1 MKRFTFLSF
10 LIVLFSCSSNS
21 QTYSN
26 LKPKDFKAEI
36 EQNAGIILDV
46 RTPNEVSTGQIENAS
61 TIDFYDKNFKDKI
74 AKIQKDKTVYV
85 YCKSGGRSSKAAKL
99 LVEAGQSKVINLQ
112 GGIMAWKR
120 AGYVLTSFDN
130 TQDSNI
136 QEFSISDF
144 NTVLSENNIVL
155 VDFHTLWCAP
165 CRKMAPMI
173 DALEKDYESKVS
185 ISRVDL
191 DKSGE
196 LADQY
201 KIVAVPTLILFQD
214 GKEIWRNTGLL
225 SKEELV
231 NVLEKQ
237 LN

>member
-1 MKRFTFLSF
+1 MKRFTYLSF
-10 LIVLFSCSSNS
+10 LILLFSCSGNS
-21 QTYSN
+21 QTYIN
-26 LKPKDFKAEI
+26 LNPNDFKAEI

-61 TIDFYDKNFKDKI
+61 TIDFYDENFKDKI

-85 YCKSGGRSSKAAKL
+85 YCKSGGRSSKAAQL
-99 LVEAGQSKVINLQ
+99 LVNAGQSKVINLQ

-120 AGYVLTSFDN
+120 EGFAITSFED
-130 TQDSNI
+130 THDSNI

-173 DALEKDYESKVS
+173 DALEKDYENKVS
-185 ISRVDL
+185 ISRVDI
-191 DKSGE
+191 DKSEE
-196 LADQY
+196 LADEHN
-201 KIVAVPTLILFQD
+201 IVAVPTLILFES

>member
-1 MKRFTFLSF
+1 
-10 LIVLFSCSSNS
+10 
-21 QTYSN
+21 
-26 LKPKDFKAEI
+26 
-36 EQNAGIILDV
+36 
-46 RTPNEVSTGQIENAS
+46 
-61 TIDFYDKNFKDKI
+61 
-74 AKIQKDKTVYV
+74 
-85 YCKSGGRSSKAAKL
+85 
-99 LVEAGQSKVINLQ
+99 
-112 GGIMAWKR
+112 
-120 AGYVLTSFDN
+120 
-130 TQDSNI
+130 
-136 QEFSISDF
+136 
-144 NTVLSENNIVL
+144 
-155 VDFHTLWCAP
+155 
-165 CRKMAPMI
+165 MI

-201 KIVAVPTLILFQD
+201 KIVAVPTLVLFQD

>member
-1 MKRFTFLSF
+1 MKRFIYLSF

-46 RTPNEVSTGQIENAS
+46 RTPNEISTGQIENAS
-61 TIDFYDKNFKDKI
+61 TIDFYDEKFKDKI
-74 AKIQKDKTVYV
+74 AKIQKNKTVYV
-85 YCKSGGRSSKAAKL
+85 YCKSGGRSSKAAQL
-99 LVEAGQSKVINLQ
+99 LVDAGQSKVINLQ

-120 AGYVLTSFDN
+120 AGHTITSFDD
-130 TQDSNI
+130 THDSNI

-165 CRKMAPMI
+165 CRKMVPMI
-173 DALEKDYESKVS
+173 DALEKDYVNKVS
-185 ISRVDL
+185 ISRVDI
-191 DKSGE
+191 DKSEE
-196 LADQY
+196 LADEHN
-201 KIVAVPTLILFQD
+201 IVAVPTLVLFES